1 MSEEPPRASGIECL
15 PPMRVLATDARH
27 TIRNAGLLMA
37 QRVLHV
43 AGATLFA
50 AVVPRLFGPAQFGRF
65 TLLTSVSMWFA
76 LLSGM
81 GAVSMMTR
89 AVPRLVAARDEDGL
103 RRLATSLVALR
114 AVTGACSAAGFFLVA
129 TLVLG
134 EPDLVAAAFIAGSVF
149 SRTVGNLGFALL
161 LGLND
166 AARWGMGELIRR
178 WMILALVPAGFLADG
193 LRGACL
199 GLFVAELVVLA
210 WGLWWARAY
219 LRWDALD
226 VSRSHL
232 KPVLRMGGLF
242 AAGNLL
248 LTLTQRSGETL
259 VRFATGSYEEVGFFG
274 AAYAVHLTVAH
285 AMGQLVA
292 SLAPHLVGEYEQ
304 DRRQAIAA
312 WLERALKC
320 LVAVAVLSAAGAALV
335 GRSVVPALMGAQYSS
350 VAANLA
356 VLTLTLLTVAVGS
369 VGRLQAIVLNRP
381 AVVIAA
387 AAFECAAF
395 WALGFPL
402 ASRFGSLGACAA
414 ALPASALYAWVVTAK
429 LRPDL
434 PFPLRPA
441 GRAVAAGAVFVP
453 LVLMAPGWPLNLL
466 LFAAGGAAYAGLLL
480 RLRVV
485 TVSEIADLKRVL
497 RG

>member
-1 MSEEPPRASGIECL
+1 
-15 PPMRVLATDARH
+15 MRVLGTDARH

-50 AVVPRLFGPAQFGRF
+50 AIVPRLLGPAQFGRF

-89 AVPRLVAARDEDGL
+89 AVPRLVAAGDEDGL

-134 EPDLVAAAFIAGSVF
+134 EPDLAAAAFVAGSVF
-149 SRTVGNLGFALL
+149 CRTVGNLGFALL

-178 WMILALVPAGFLADG
+178 WMILVLVPAGFLAEG
-193 LRGACL
+193 LHGACF
-199 GLFVAELVVLA
+199 GLLVAEAFVLA
-210 WGLWWARAY
+210 WGLWWARSY
-219 LRWDALD
+219 LRRDALD
-226 VSRSHL
+226 VSRRHL
-232 KPVLRMGGLF
+232 TPILRMGGLF

-292 SLAPHLVGEYEQ
+292 SLAPHLVGEFEQ
-304 DRRQAIAA
+304 AGRAAIAP
-312 WLERALKC
+312 WLERVLKY
-320 LVAVAVLSAAGAALV
+320 LVAAAVLCAAGAALV
-335 GRSVVPALMGAQYSS
+335 GRDLVPALMGTQFTP
-350 VAANLA
+350 VAANLT
-356 VLTLTLLTVAVGS
+356 VLTVTLLTVALGS
-369 VGRLQAIVLNRP
+369 VGRLQALVLNRP
-381 AVVIAA
+381 AAIIAA
-387 AAFECAAF
+387 AACEFAAF
-395 WALGFPL
+395 WAVGYPL

-414 ALPASALYAWVVTAK
+414 ALPGSTAYAWYVTAK

-434 PFPLRPA
+434 PFSLRPA
-441 GRAVAAGAVFVP
+441 ARAVAASAVFIP
-453 LVLMAPGWPLNLL
+453 LVLIAPAWPLSLI
-466 LFAAGGAAYAGLLL
+466 LFAGGAAAYAGLLL

-485 TVSEIADLKRVL
+485 TFAEIADLKRVV

>member
-1 MSEEPPRASGIECL
+1 MP
-15 PPMRVLATDARH
+15 VLLTDARH
-27 TIRNAGLLMA
+27 TIRNAGLLVG

-50 AVVPRLFGPAQFGRF
+50 AIVPRLLGPAQFGRF

-114 AVTGACSAAGFFLVA
+114 AVTGACSAAGYFLVA

-134 EPDLVAAAFIAGSVF
+134 EPDPVAAALIAGSVF

-166 AARWGMGELIRR
+166 AARWGMGDLVRR
-178 WMILALVPAGFLADG
+178 WLVLLLVPAGFIAGG

-199 GLFVAELVVLA
+199 GLFVAEACVLA
-210 WGLWWARAY
+210 FGLWSARSY
-219 LRWDALD
+219 LRRDALD
-226 VSRSHL
+226 ISRSHL
-232 KPVLRMGGLF
+232 TPILRMGGLF

-292 SLAPHLVGEYEQ
+292 SLAPHLVGAFEQ
-304 DRRQAIAA
+304 HGRAA
-312 WLERALKC
+312 VAPWLERVLKY
-320 LVAVAVLSAAGAALV
+320 LVAAAVLCAAGAAMM
-335 GRSVVPALMGAQYSS
+335 GRTLVPALMGTPYAS
-350 VAANLA
+350 VAANLT
-356 VLTLTLLTVAVGS
+356 VLTLTLLTVAAGS
-369 VGRLQAIVLNRP
+369 VGRLQALVLNRP
-381 AVVIAA
+381 ATIIAA
-387 AAFECAAF
+387 AACEFAVF
-395 WALGFPL
+395 WAIGYPL

-414 ALPASALYAWVVTAK
+414 ALPASACYAWYVTAR
-429 LRPDL
+429 LRPGL
-434 PFPLRPA
+434 PFSLRPA
-441 GRAVAAGAVFVP
+441 GRAIAAAAVFIP
-453 LVLMAPGWPLNLL
+453 LVLAAPAWPLNLL
-466 LFAAGGAAYAGLLL
+466 LLAAGAAAYSGLLL

-485 TVSEIADLKRVL
+485 TFAEIAELKRVV